1 MSTRRVTVS
10 VPEATAKKLKRATAG
25 RSVSSWV
32 TELIEEK
39 LDESRLEQEGR
50 ALYAEVDP
58 SPADRKKADALFS
71 ELVRPRRRRVG

>member
-1 MSTRRVTVS
+1 MSTRRLTVS
-10 VPEATAKKLKRATAG
+10 VPEATAKKLKRAAVG

-39 LDESRLEQEGR
+39 LDESGLEQEWR

-58 SPADRKKADALFS
+58 TPADKKRADAIFA